1 MIAQKNITGIILAGG
16 KSSRMGSDKGLMHYE
31 GKSFIQYSIEAL
43 KPIVSTIIIVS
54 NNELYDQF
62 GYLRIEDTV
71 EDFGPVAGIY
81 AGLESSLTA
90 YNLILSCD
98 IPLIRTEV
106 LESLVQNSKLEEEI
120 VLLKSQVRLMP
131 LIALYNKECRK
142 KFKKAI
148 EQKEHKLM
156 NVLSEC
162 SIKIIEL
169 QDEDSIYTTN
179 VNTKHQLKEIENGSY
194 C

>member
-54 NNELYDQF
+54 NNNEYDQF
-62 GYLRIEDTV
+62 GYSRKEDTV
-71 EDFGPVAGIY
+71 EEFGPVAGIY

-106 LESLVQNSKLEEEI
+106 LESLVQNSKLEEEVI
-120 VLLKSQVRLMP
+120 LLKSQGRLMP
-131 LIALYNKECRK
+131 LIALYNKECHK
-142 KFKKAI
+142 KFKRAI
-148 EQKEHKLM
+148 EQREHKLM

-169 QDEDSIYTTN
+169 QDEDSMYTTN